1 MANANRSTHPVSTP
15 KSEALILTG
24 KITGGGAASDC
35 TNPESALQGGGEISA
50 CVYHAA
56 TGKYTVTFRHLYP
69 ALLCA
74 PVSVN
79 VGTTDGLRASFL
91 SIDITTGTAEMET
104 WVGNTATDMAT
115 TDTLHLMWVVRNSGR
130 NA

>member
-1 MANANRSTHPVSTP
+1 MANANRTTHPANTP
-15 KSEALILTG
+15 KSDVLVLTG
-24 KITGGGAASDC
+24 KITGGGAAADC
-35 TNPESALQGGGEISA
+35 SNPESALQGGGEISS

-56 TGKYTVTFRHLYP
+56 TGKYTVTFRHTYP
-69 ALLCA
+69 SLLCA
-74 PVSVN
+74 PISVL
-79 VGTTDGLRASFL
+79 VGTTDGLRASWL
-91 SIDITTGTAEMET
+91 SIDMAAGTGELET